1 MMELVSNDTA
11 TLTITI
17 TGVNDPITAVNDT
30 DAVNEDATINRST
43 SDSQELDHDDTDP
56 DADDA
61 SGSFTITAI
70 RTGRESA
77 SSGTTAGTVGQALNG
92 TYGVLT
98 VNADGSYS
106 YAANRSG
113 ADGLAAGATAID
125 YFTYTV
131 RDHASS
137 PNDTDTA
144 ELAITVTG
152 VGPSASNDT
161 GSVNENATLTANAGA
176 GVIANDTGGDT
187 ESLAVTNIS
196 SNATGNSGNATQGVL
211 GTYGTLTVAADGSYT
226 YVANT
231 AAAEALDAGDEVT
244 DIFTYTVK
252 DDDDVNSDTATLTI
266 TVTGVDDD
274 PVGNND
280 AGAINEDK
288 TLTVSAG
295 SGVLSNDTDAD
306 DSASLTV
313 SAISGGTVGQALN
326 GTYGVL
332 TLSSDGSYTYAATRS
347 GADGLV
353 ADATATDTFTYTVS
367 DGGGTTD
374 TADLVITVTGVG
386 PQAVADTGAVNEDA
400 TLTVNEASGVISN
413 DDDNASYDV
422 ESLAIT
428 GISHGVTGNSG
439 NAAQAVTG
447 TYGVLTMAADGSYE
461 YIANQAAA
469 DVLDPGETANDVFTY
484 TVKDD
489 ADKNASTA
497 TLTITV
503 TGLADAIT
511 AVDDTDAVNAGSTI
525 SRSTS
530 DTQELDHDDT
540 DDDGDDVPGSLTITA
555 IRTGQKSGSGDAK
568 TLGQSFT
575 TTYGTVTIN
584 ADGSYSY
591 AANQSGAM
599 SLSDG
604 ATAVDYFTYT
614 VRDQSGST
622 SNGQLAI
629 TVTGIDA
636 GSNNGPVANND
647 TGAVNEDGTLTVN
660 AASGVESNDTD
671 ADGDDI
677 SVVGIAGGSVGSAVT
692 GTYGQLTIAS

>member
-1 MMELVSNDTA
+1 MVAILMLQT
-11 TLTITI
+11 
-17 TGVNDPITAVNDT
+17 
-30 DAVNEDATINRST
+30 RS
-43 SDSQELDHDDTDP
+43 
-56 DADDA
+56 DADA
-61 SGSFTITAI
+61 
-70 RTGRESA
+70 
-77 SSGTTAGTVGQALNG
+77 
-92 TYGVLT
+92 
-98 VNADGSYS
+98 
-106 YAANRSG
+106 
-113 ADGLAAGATAID
+113 LAAG
-125 YFTYTV
+125 
-131 RDHASS
+131 
-137 PNDTDTA
+137 
-144 ELAITVTG
+144 
-152 VGPSASNDT
+152 
-161 GSVNENATLTANAGA
+161 
-176 GVIANDTGGDT
+176 
-187 ESLAVTNIS
+187 
-196 SNATGNSGNATQGVL
+196 
-211 GTYGTLTVAADGSYT
+211 
-226 YVANT
+226 
-231 AAAEALDAGDEVT
+231 
-244 DIFTYTVK
+244 
-252 DDDDVNSDTATLTI
+252 
-266 TVTGVDDD
+266 
-274 PVGNND
+274 
-280 AGAINEDK
+280 
-288 TLTVSAG
+288 
-295 SGVLSNDTDAD
+295 
-306 DSASLTV
+306 
-313 SAISGGTVGQALN
+313 
-326 GTYGVL
+326 
-332 TLSSDGSYTYAATRS
+332 
-347 GADGLV
+347 
-353 ADATATDTFTYTVS
+353 ATATDTFTYTVS

-636 GSNNGPVANND
+636 GSNNILLPIMILVRLMKM
-647 TGAVNEDGTLTVN
+647 EHL
-660 AASGVESNDTD
+660 
-671 ADGDDI
+671 
-677 SVVGIAGGSVGSAVT
+677 
-692 GTYGQLTIAS
+692 Q